1 MICKTDPGRPR
12 IDLAG
17 KRVFLAGAVW
27 LWERSLDSLFRRGI
41 WIEVEGC
48 LTAESRCRAGFVKDF
63 FFLSEQVG
71 SCGLD
76 RLPEWLILL
85 VVVDVSRFFLSC

>member
-27 LWERSLDSLFRRGI
+27 LWERSLDSLFHRGI

-63 FFLSEQVG
+63 FFCRNKLEAADWIG
-71 SCGLD
+71 CPNG
-76 RLPEWLILL
+76 
-85 VVVDVSRFFLSC
+85 

>member
-1 MICKTDPGRPR
+1 MSPVGNANVAHFSENERPCMICKTDPGRPR

-17 KRVFLAGAVW
+17 KRLFLAGAVW
-27 LWERSLDSLFRRGI
+27 LWERSLDSLFHRGI

-63 FFLSEQVG
+63 FVETSWKLQIG
-71 SCGLD
+71 
-76 RLPEWLILL
+76 
-85 VVVDVSRFFLSC
+85 